1 MAVFVAIAN
10 RATMANLAI
19 LTILAIMAC
28 LDMAKNITNIGV
40 YGKNRRN
47 VDHPRKRN
55 WKNATY
61 KKYGQIK
68 IDSKI

>member
-1 MAVFVAIAN
+1 MMAVFVAILSWAI
-10 RATMANLAI
+10 MAIMTN
-19 LTILAIMAC
+19 LTILAIMAR

-55 WKNATY
+55 
-61 KKYGQIK
+61 
-68 IDSKI
+68 